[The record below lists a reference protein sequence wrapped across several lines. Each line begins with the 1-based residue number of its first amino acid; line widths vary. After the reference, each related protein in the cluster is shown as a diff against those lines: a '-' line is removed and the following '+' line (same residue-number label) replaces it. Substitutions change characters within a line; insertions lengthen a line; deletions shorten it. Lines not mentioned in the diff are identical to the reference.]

1 MASPV
6 TPSPVPPPVPVA
18 THPNRGAFRPPTSTK
33 NLLSPED
40 AYYTGSPP
48 RLRPLTDN
56 KSGFQ
61 SLNGSAAANAAT
73 AALRPAVAS
82 LRPPPAIPLQARI
95 EQEKKKRRSASRR
108 RQAKAWKKLLWVKQT
123 YPDNYTD
130 ERTFLDHLQR
140 NPRFEPYDF
149 WPLVADSTI
158 IVQHVSSVVI
168 YICCFVG
175 IFQGQV
181 SPESILTCGSMAT
194 ILGWLLWEHWV
205 GQESASQNAT
215 QDSILPAKESNGHGA
230 NGLGLT
236 LLTESLPSVSHSSSK
251 SSSQS
256 TSPVEAPPNPLP
268 RKSLPFSSRTA
279 SRLKTIKSA
288 ILIYF
293 ALLGLSPILKSLTKS
308 TAPDSVWALATC
320 LLIMNIVFF
329 DYGGINPKKGKQDSG
344 QGDLVPPMGNG
355 KTSAAKFPA
364 SLSTN
369 AALMASTVLASR
381 LPTTTH
387 VFSLT
392 MFSIQIFGLFPVF
405 RRQLRHSSWQG
416 HLTLTVALVVVASG
430 GMGIML
436 SKKAWAWVARAL
448 LGTLVGLFGTA
459 IVCGACSW
467 WLIGLQRYKNVVIG
481 PWDAARP
488 VLKARPRGMTEG

>member
-18 THPNRGAFRPPTSTK
+18 THPNRGAFKPPTSTN

-40 AYYTGSPP
+40 AYYAGSPP
-48 RLRPLTDN
+48 RLRPLTDH
-56 KSGFQ
+56 KPGFQ
-61 SLNGSAAANAAT
+61 SLNGSAAANAAA

-82 LRPPPAIPLQARI
+82 LRPPPAIPTQARI
-95 EQEKKKRRSASRR
+95 EQEKRKRRSASRR
-108 RQAKAWKKLLWVKQT
+108 RQAKTWKKLLWVKQT

-130 ERTFLDHLQR
+130 EETFLDHLQR
-140 NPRFEPYDF
+140 NPRFRPYDF

-168 YICCFVG
+168 FISCFVG
-175 IFQGQV
+175 MYQDQV
-181 SPESILTCGSMAT
+181 SPESILTCGNMIT
-194 ILGWLLWEHWV
+194 ILGWLLWDHWV
-205 GQESASQNAT
+205 GQESTNAH
-215 QDSILPAKESNGHGA
+215 DSILLAEESEGHITK
-230 NGLGLT
+230 GLGLT
-236 LLTESLPSVSHSSSK
+236 LQTESLPSVSQSGSK

-256 TSPVEAPPNPLP
+256 ESPVQAPPNPFP
-268 RKSLPFSSRTA
+268 RKSLLFSSRTA

-293 ALLGLSPILKSLTKS
+293 ALLGLSPILKSLTRS

-320 LLIMNIVFF
+320 LMIMNIVFF
-329 DYGGINPKKGKQDSG
+329 DYGGIHPKKKQDSG
-344 QGDLVPPMGNG
+344 QGDSVPPMGDG

-369 AALMASTVLASR
+369 AALMASTVLASL

-430 GMGIML
+430 GMGLML
-436 SKKAWAWVARAL
+436 SKNTWAWVVRAL
-448 LGTLVGLFGTA
+448 LGTFVGIFGTA
-459 IVCGACSW
+459 VICGACSW

-488 VLKARPRGMTEG
+488 VLKGRPRGMTEG